1 MMNPGET
8 ELDEALVQRTRRGD
22 AVALAALA
30 TRYWNA
36 LHRIG
41 WNMLSDPAAAG
52 ELAEATLLSALRST
66 EAFPCNLPFRTA
78 LYRQAISQSLIRL
91 HSAPSS
97 ATRSLAAETAFRGR
111 DLGERIRETLQHL
124 DALDRA
130 AFLLREIEQ
139 FSREEAAVVLG
150 ISPESVGRRTHR
162 ASVILTGFLGH
173 LFERSLLS

>member
-1 MMNPGET
+1 MMNAGET
-8 ELDEALVQRTRRGD
+8 ELDEVLVQRTRRGD

-30 TRYWNA
+30 TRCWNA

-52 ELAEATLLSALRST
+52 ELAEAALLSALRST
-66 EAFPCNLPFRTA
+66 EAFPRDVPFRTA
-78 LYRQAISQSLIRL
+78 LYRQAISRSLIRL

-97 ATRSLAAETAFRGR
+97 ATRSLATFGGR
-111 DLGERIRETLQHL
+111 HLGEWIREKLQHL

-139 FSREEAAVVLG
+139 FSLEDAAVVLR
-150 ISPESVGRRTHR
+150 ISPENVRRRTHR
-162 ASVILTGFLGH
+162 ASLILSGFLGH